1 MLVEIIMG
9 KKTGD
14 KALAVAMDFVRAIKK
29 TPIVVNDTRGFYVN
43 RCVLRYMSE
52 AFKMLIEGVPAAMI
66 ENAAKAAGMPVG
78 PLALTDETA
87 VDLAQKI
94 MKQTIR
100 DLGEKAVDPRQ
111 MALINTM
118 VDSHGRLGRKNTKG
132 FYDYPAKPAK
142 KKLWPGLKDL
152 YPQLAPEKVDVEE
165 IKQRLLSVIA
175 LEAVRV
181 MEEGIVTDP
190 READV
195 GSILAFG
202 FAPYTGGALSYIDG
216 IGAKK
221 FVKIAKDLQKKYG
234 AEFKAP
240 KLLVDMA
247 EKGETFYQ
255 RFDPYAK
262 AEEKKAA

>member
-1 MLVEIIMG
+1 MY
-9 KKTGD
+9 TGLD
-14 KALAVAMDFVRAIKK
+14 TPTSRGERA
-29 TPIVVNDTRGFYVN
+29 Y
-43 RCVLRYMSE
+43 
-52 AFKMLIEGVPAAMI
+52 
-66 ENAAKAAGMPVG
+66 
-78 PLALTDETA
+78 
-87 VDLAQKI
+87 
-94 MKQTIR
+94 
-100 DLGEKAVDPRQ
+100 GE
-111 MALINTM
+111 L
-118 VDSHGRLGRKNTKG
+118 
-132 FYDYPAKPAK
+132 
-142 KKLWPGLKDL
+142 
-152 YPQLAPEKVDVEE
+152 
-165 IKQRLLSVIA
+165 KQRLLSVIA

-247 EKGETFYQ
+247 DKGETFYQ